1 MTLEHGDAVTLE
13 DIPGVAVEVIV
24 AREHD
29 APVQREGDRGD
40 TAHDALVGVRHKL
53 SVGPDV
59 EESATGVIRPSPKR
73 HPIRE
78 EPIII
83 II

>member
-1 MTLEHGDAVTLE
+1 MALEHSDTVALE
-13 DIPGVAVEVIV
+13 GIPGVAVKVIV
-24 AREHD
+24 PSEHD
-29 APVQREGDRGD
+29 AAVQREGDRGD
-40 TAHDALVGVRHKL
+40 AAHDALVGVRHKL